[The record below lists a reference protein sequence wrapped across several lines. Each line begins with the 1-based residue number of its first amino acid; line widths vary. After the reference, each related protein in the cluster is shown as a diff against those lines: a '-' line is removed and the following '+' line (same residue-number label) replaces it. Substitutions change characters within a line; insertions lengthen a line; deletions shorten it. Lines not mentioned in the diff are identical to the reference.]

1 MPPLYR
7 PPHSFVAL
15 LASLAAT
22 LIAASAVAEPAV
34 NAPWG
39 CEETYEVSQSH
50 KTGSHTGKGAYS
62 WDFAMPVGT
71 PLVAPVDGTVR
82 RVKHDST
89 RHGCDSSYA
98 YDANYVVLTLD
109 DDTEV
114 LFLHL
119 EAGSVP
125 VEEGDRVARGELIG
139 RVGMSGW
146 TCGPHLHMQVQ
157 KTCDSWWCESVPAE
171 LQNASSWSSGDEV
184 TSKTCEPDDEPD
196 SQMAS
201 DEPTDDASPDDE
213 ATGGGD

>member
-1 MPPLYR
+1 M
-7 PPHSFVAL
+7 AL
-15 LASLAAT
+15 LVAT
-22 LIAASAVAEPAV
+22 LVTSAAAAEPAV
-34 NAPWG
+34 SAPWS

-50 KTGSHTGKGAYS
+50 QTGSHTGKGEYS

-71 PLVAPVDGTVR
+71 PLVAPVEGTVR
-82 RVKHDST
+82 KVKQDST
-89 RHGCDSSYA
+89 RHGCDSEYA

-119 EAGSVP
+119 EADSVP
-125 VEEGDRVARGELIG
+125 VEEGERVARGELIG

-157 KTCDSWWCESVPAE
+157 KTCDSWWCESVPAK
-171 LQNASSWSSGDEV
+171 LQEASTLSTGDDV
-184 TSKTCEPDDEPD
+184 TARTCDPSDDGAD

-201 DEPTDDASPDDE
+201 DQPTDDDTSRDDE